1 MKEQLIAEVQR
12 VKSVLEAVERN
23 GEKMRAAMIAYK
35 IKEAERVLWFA
46 GERTMGQWVKELEGI
61 V

>member
-1 MKEQLIAEVQR
+1 MKEQLEAEVQR

-35 IKEAERVLWFA
+35 FKEAERVLFFDSSRGIA
-46 GERTMGQWVKELEGI
+46 GWLKELEGI
-61 V
+61 I